1 MMDIQQRMAE
11 YRKKL
16 SRVFQESFLGD
27 ERKHIAFMDV
37 NAIEIEIISEWEAME
52 KRVASVQRENKEL
65 YDMIADMVK
74 DKNRLYERIEEL
86 EAEML

>member
-1 MMDIQQRMAE
+1 MDIRKLLYLHRDEVRYQPYDEYISPSAE
-11 YRKKL
+11 K
-16 SRVFQESFLGD
+16 
-27 ERKHIAFMDV
+27 IA
-37 NAIEIEIISEWEAME
+37 SEWEAME

-74 DKNRLYERIEEL
+74 DKNRLYERITEL

>member
-1 MMDIQQRMAE
+1 
-11 YRKKL
+11 
-16 SRVFQESFLGD
+16 
-27 ERKHIAFMDV
+27 
-37 NAIEIEIISEWEAME
+37 
-52 KRVASVQRENKEL
+52 L